1 MPKKMKSWSWTP
13 KLDVACRPHEDL
25 KADVAAHVKDLAV
38 TTCSSVNHTRIDVC
52 RQAVCFITQLPRRT
66 IELIALATS
75 VELDTF
81 SKVKKA
87 IDDIIAMSKQQQ
99 QQIDEV
105 AKHDGSNAELC
116 TTKTRIS
123 CVLLHQWVLDV
134 QREDDRIDH

>member
-1 MPKKMKSWSWTP
+1 M
-13 KLDVACRPHEDL
+13 
-25 KADVAAHVKDLAV
+25 
-38 TTCSSVNHTRIDVC
+38 
-52 RQAVCFITQLPRRT
+52 CFITQLPRRT

-105 AKHDGSNAELC
+105 A
-116 TTKTRIS
+116 
-123 CVLLHQWVLDV
+123 
-134 QREDDRIDH
+134 